1 MVTQQSSSAAAS
13 TQEQEASS
21 LDKEA
26 LDKESSL
33 RVVDDPHKVPLYNPH
48 VDVSAVD
55 ERKLLRKIDLR
66 LVPWLALLYLLSF
79 LDRTG
84 IGKWVPKT
92 ASIVASSNHRCSAK
106 VRWLIHDN

>member
-13 TQEQEASS
+13 TQEQEASV
-21 LDKEA
+21 E
-26 LDKESSL
+26 KESSL
-33 RVVDDPHKVPLYNPH
+33 GVVDDPHKVPLYNSH

-55 ERKLLRKIDLR
+55 ERKLMRKIDLR

-84 IGKWVPKT
+84 IGKWVSKT
-92 ASIVASSNHRCSAK
+92 AYHCI
-106 VRWLIHDN
+106 I

>member
-26 LDKESSL
+26 SLDKESSL
-33 RVVDDPHKVPLYNPH
+33 RAVDDPHKVPLYNPH

-55 ERKLLRKIDLR
+55 ERKLMRKIDLR

-84 IGKWVPKT
+84 IGKWVSKT
-92 ASIVASSNHRCSAK
+92 AYRC
-106 VRWLIHDN
+106 II

>member
-26 LDKESSL
+26 SLDKGSSL

-55 ERKLLRKIDLR
+55 ERKLMRKIDLR

-84 IGKWVPKT
+84 IGK
-92 ASIVASSNHRCSAK
+92 
-106 VRWLIHDN
+106 